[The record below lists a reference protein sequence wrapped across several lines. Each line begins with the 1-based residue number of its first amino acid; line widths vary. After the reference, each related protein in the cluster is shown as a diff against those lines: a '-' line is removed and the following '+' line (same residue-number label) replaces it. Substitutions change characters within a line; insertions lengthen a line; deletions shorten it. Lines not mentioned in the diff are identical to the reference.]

1 VLKES
6 IVTHFH
12 IGLWLHN
19 VYCGFEYR
27 FRFNKVRFL
36 QIRPLPVINK
46 DCFTCLA
53 LWLNRRIIVGFF
65 IKLSDSVL
73 KSTESLNK
81 SKGAVNTH
89 INASSDGHSFTSIVA
104 ILELLVCCYFVYD
117 PLVVEFRCFWLHRP
131 MSSPRRGPSHLDIT
145 SCVDRK

>member
-1 VLKES
+1 VLNES

-12 IGLWLHN
+12 GVLWLHN

-27 FRFNKVRFL
+27 FQFNKVRFFR
-36 QIRPLPVINK
+36 IRTLPVISK
-46 DCFTCLA
+46 DCFTY
-53 LWLNRRIIVGFF
+53 LWPNRQIIVGFF

-89 INASSDGHSFTSIVA
+89 INASSDARCQRKRGREHHRRHTCRNGWERRLISTRWYGRFLDHQSRKIHRSRSEVVHSNES
-104 ILELLVCCYFVYD
+104 
-117 PLVVEFRCFWLHRP
+117 
-131 MSSPRRGPSHLDIT
+131 
-145 SCVDRK
+145 